1 MLKFYNIYGLHASLA
16 ALNNPSREIKQIACT
31 PHSFNEHKE
40 LITKFNHRIL
50 SEKDL
55 QDLAKTS
62 HHQGLVVTAAP
73 VMQQELNDLDNVTK
87 IVILDQITD
96 PQNFGAILRSA
107 AAFEFDVIIIPK
119 NNSVEE
125 NATVAKTSSGGLEL
139 VKIVQVVNISRTIE
153 DLKKLGF
160 WVMGLD
166 INTKDTIHNLPD
178 LKKIVAIIGSEGNG
192 IRPLVKNNCDFLV
205 KIPMSTKMESLNA
218 SNAAAIF
225 FNAIYQKLSYTN

>member
-1 MLKFYNIYGLHASLA
+1 
-16 ALNNPSREIKQIACT
+16 
-31 PHSFNEHKE
+31 
-40 LITKFNHRIL
+40 
-50 SEKDL
+50 
-55 QDLAKTS
+55 
-62 HHQGLVVTAAP
+62 
-73 VMQQELNDLDNVTK
+73 
-87 IVILDQITD
+87 
-96 PQNFGAILRSA
+96 
-107 AAFEFDVIIIPK
+107 
-119 NNSVEE
+119 VEE